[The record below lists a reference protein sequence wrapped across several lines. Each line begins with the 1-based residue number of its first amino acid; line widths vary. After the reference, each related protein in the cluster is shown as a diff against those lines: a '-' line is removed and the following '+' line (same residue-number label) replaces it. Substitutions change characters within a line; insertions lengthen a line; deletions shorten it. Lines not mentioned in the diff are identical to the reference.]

1 MLASAAWLVPAI
13 FAGID
18 VVAQHTLDHQAGPLP
33 WRALLFSAFDWLF
46 YGVLTPG
53 VFWLGARFPRRY
65 LLHFVF
71 SLLFCAAWA
80 AGGHLLR
87 LLLHQHFPYVSWLF
101 ITFPFGVAVYFG
113 MLGIEH
119 ATRYFAEARESQAQL
134 QAARFAALEARLNPH
149 FLFNTLNTV
158 NVLIRDGER
167 GAATRMVEQLSDLL
181 RRTLRPDRPAQV
193 PLADEL
199 ELVRGYLA
207 IEQVRFSDRLRV
219 SYDIPRAAES
229 ALVPSFALQHLVEN
243 AVRHGIARRSD
254 PGTIWVA
261 ARQEGE
267 MLVLAV
273 SDDGP
278 GITPGSA
285 ATTGHGLDNTRRR
298 LAALHG
304 DRASLTVTPRA
315 EGGTTATL
323 RLRWRE

>member
-13 FAGID
+13 LGGIN
-18 VVAQHTLDHQAGPLP
+18 VIAQHRLDHETGPLP
-33 WRALLFSAFDWLF
+33 WRAIIFDSTDWLL
-46 YGVLTPG
+46 YAVLTPG

-65 LLHFVF
+65 GLHLLF

-80 AGGHLLR
+80 AGGSGIR
-87 LLLHQHFPYVSWLF
+87 ILLHQQPSYLSWVF

-119 ATRYFAEARESQAQL
+119 ATRYFVEARDSQAQL

-181 RRTLRPDRPAQV
+181 RRTLRPDRPAEV

-219 SYDIPRAAES
+219 SYDIPRATEP
-229 ALVPSFALQHLVEN
+229 ALIPSFALQHLVEN
-243 AVRHGIARRSD
+243 AVRHGIARRSE
-254 PGTIWVA
+254 PGTVTIA

-267 MLVLAV
+267 MLIVSV

-278 GITPGSA
+278 GITPAGS

-304 DRASLTVTPRA
+304 DRASLRVEPRTD
-315 EGGTTATL
+315 GGTTATL
-323 RLRWRE
+323 RLPWHE